1 MAKSNFTS
9 VWVPYG
15 SISQATLRG
24 LHQRV
29 FPGNVLS
36 VSDGYVKVAV
46 PAGTALPAGASQTVP
61 TPALTANGRVA

>member
-1 MAKSNFTS
+1 MAKSNFTT

-29 FPGNVLS
+29 FPGNALAV
-36 VSDGYVKVAV
+36 VDGSVKVAV
-46 PAGTALPAGASQTVP
+46 PLGTALPTGASQT
-61 TPALTANGRVA
+61 TPVHTPTANGRVA